1 MTPSVWWCRK
11 PIDLLDQRCRLQDDD
26 IANLRNSENGKG
38 RVDDVR
44 DRNVAL
50 AIYHQELR
58 HMHQALS
65 ERSTR
70 LDHQVA
76 DRIIA
81 PLSDAMVERDTPVRG
96 RLPTA
101 SSSNGSESDFDTETY
116 AKEPNEEY
124 SIDDDSG
131 AIRLSDGGSTGY
143 VNDREE
149 DDHVVAE
156 SSHYAAPRAPTPR
169 PRIRNCVACLDRRG
183 YSENM
188 AMAACGHWYC
198 LACLTGLFESA
209 LKDDSLSPP
218 RCCRRD
224 QLQPSKMSL
233 GKDLYERFQKKL
245 VEYNTE
251 AKTYC
256 AQPLC
261 SAFIPPTHPPG
272 KQAICPVCKTDTC
285 TICKK
290 ASHPIGWWKKVQG
303 SWLNPVAL
311 HCTSEGASD
320 ACSGDRAPQ
329 QVLDLAQ
336 EKKWQRCFKCHQ
348 MVEMEQGRNHIR

>member
-1 MTPSVWWCRK
+1 MRDGDMFK
-11 PIDLLDQRCRLQDDD
+11 DQIDAKNAITTCLNTFSSLQDDD

-50 AIYHQELR
+50 AMYHQELR

-124 SIDDDSG
+124 SIDDDPG

-149 DDHVVAE
+149 DDHVWNE
-156 SSHYAAPRAPTPR
+156 KSLRAPAEQADALYPR
-169 PRIRNCVACLDRRG
+169 NALPEADEPEIDPGRRLEWIQNKLRTMNADFARANRLVPAEQRDAGHPRNIVPEAYEPRVDPVR
-183 YSENM
+183 
-188 AMAACGHWYC
+188 AA
-198 LACLTGLFESA
+198 L
-209 LKDDSLSPP
+209 
-218 RCCRRD
+218 
-224 QLQPSKMSL
+224 
-233 GKDLYERFQKKL
+233 
-245 VEYNTE
+245 
-251 AKTYC
+251 
-256 AQPLC
+256 
-261 SAFIPPTHPPG
+261 
-272 KQAICPVCKTDTC
+272 
-285 TICKK
+285 
-290 ASHPIGWWKKVQG
+290 
-303 SWLNPVAL
+303 
-311 HCTSEGASD
+311 
-320 ACSGDRAPQ
+320 
-329 QVLDLAQ
+329 
-336 EKKWQRCFKCHQ
+336 
-348 MVEMEQGRNHIR
+348 

>member
-1 MTPSVWWCRK
+1 MRDGDMFK
-11 PIDLLDQRCRLQDDD
+11 DQIDAKNAITTCLNTFSSLQDDD

-50 AIYHQELR
+50 AMYHQELR

-101 SSSNGSESDFDTETY
+101 SSSNDSESDFDTETY

-124 SIDDDSG
+124 SIDDDPG

-233 GKDLYERFQKKL
+233 GKDLYERFQKK
-245 VEYNTE
+245 
-251 AKTYC
+251 
-256 AQPLC
+256 
-261 SAFIPPTHPPG
+261 F
-272 KQAICPVCKTDTC
+272 
-285 TICKK
+285 
-290 ASHPIGWWKKVQG
+290 
-303 SWLNPVAL
+303 SWNEKSL
-311 HCTSEGASD
+311 
-320 ACSGDRAPQ
+320 RAPAEQ
-329 QVLDLAQ
+329 ADALYPRNALPEADEPEIDPGRRLEWIQNKLRTMNADFARANRLVPA
-336 EKKWQRCFKCHQ
+336 EQRDAGHP
-348 MVEMEQGRNHIR
+348 RNIVPEAYEPRVDPVRAAL